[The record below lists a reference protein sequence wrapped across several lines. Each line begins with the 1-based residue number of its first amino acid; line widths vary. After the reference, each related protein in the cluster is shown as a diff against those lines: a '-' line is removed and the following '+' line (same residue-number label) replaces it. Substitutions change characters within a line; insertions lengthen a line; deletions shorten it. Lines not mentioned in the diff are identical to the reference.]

1 MVYEPV
7 RNVKAARIHLKHG
20 KQLYCRTVH
29 GLTSEALLTSR
40 YLRLLHRNLTGYSFD
55 RRVDYI
61 PPNMPWEMSEVLV
74 ELLRQAH
81 YLLKPGGR
89 LVSTLRHFG
98 DCQTKLVH
106 SCRCTGYQLF
116 PPNTKNPMCQH

>member
-1 MVYEPV
+1 ME
-7 RNVKAARIHLKHG
+7 HG
-20 KQLYCRTVH
+20 HMSRCSHHDGERYN
-29 GLTSEALLTSR
+29 LLTEAS
-40 YLRLLHRNLTGYSFD
+40 LFF

-89 LVSTLRHFG
+89 LVST
-98 DCQTKLVH
+98 
-106 SCRCTGYQLF
+106 
-116 PPNTKNPMCQH
+116 